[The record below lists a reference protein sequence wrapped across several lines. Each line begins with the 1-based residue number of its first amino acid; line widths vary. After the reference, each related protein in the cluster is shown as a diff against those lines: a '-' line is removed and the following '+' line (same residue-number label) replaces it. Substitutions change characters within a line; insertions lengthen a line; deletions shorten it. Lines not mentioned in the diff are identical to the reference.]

1 MRKPT
6 LIHVT
11 VDNAPGFASLISKKD
26 KDLDML
32 KIALI
37 STDEFNKNANAVIDK
52 GCQELEEELTR
63 LAPEG
68 NRISET
74 TLAMTILSLNQ
85 KLRRKGTISA
95 YEIHTARDLHTGENL
110 NLDDSLLRQNQL

>member
-1 MRKPT
+1 
-6 LIHVT
+6 
-11 VDNAPGFASLISKKD
+11 
-26 KDLDML
+26 ML